1 MRLCV
6 AMSTGRNWVLGSQ
19 TSHYVSENAL
29 CLQFI
34 WLLIMD
40 AVKGVLLFTF
50 LQEPLDCLHANA
62 TAPLYYNNCWLAYIC
77 IGLHGCI
84 FLPTLPCIGL
94 AYLCRL
100 M

>member
-50 LQEPLDCLHANA
+50 LQKPLDCLHLQMQLLHYI
-62 TAPLYYNNCWLAYIC
+62 TFIVGLLIYVLAC
-77 IGLHGCI
+77 MAVSFSLHCH
-84 FLPTLPCIGL
+84 
-94 AYLCRL
+94 A
-100 M
+100 